1 MTTPSECLKK
11 QVKANV
17 CTAFNIFIE
26 GIILF
31 LPIIIFIAYAFSL
44 PYPNGYEEVIN
55 RINLIVLGFAGSA
68 IIDFIYIYILAAPIL
83 RCYFGV
89 DI

>member
-1 MTTPSECLKK
+1 MTTPSECFKK
-11 QVKANV
+11 QVKSNA
-17 CTAFNIFIE
+17 CKAFNIFIE

-31 LPIIIFIAYAFSL
+31 LPIIVFVVYIFSL
-44 PYPNGYEEVIN
+44 PSPNGYEEVIN

-68 IIDFIYIYILAAPIL
+68 IIDFVYTYILAAPLL
-83 RCYFGV
+83 RCYFEV